1 MSFFSFKKIKNFKRS
16 FAGYLTETSPFEQ
29 LSKHAEKVEATVEAL
44 VEELH
49 DYTQGKEIQGEMV
62 SNYEFE
68 ADQEKQ
74 EIRKELPRSDL
85 LMPVARSDLLS
96 LLWHQDEIADNSQ
109 DVAELLP
116 LLNLTDKLPDQYKDS
131 LNSLADI
138 LEKSVSEYSKLVIN
152 AGAVIKGT
160 SDGEGKLDQVRES
173 IEEINNLEHSADK
186 TTRKAIK
193 SIYNSENMEGIEKY
207 HLIQVALKA
216 NNILDHIENA
226 ANFIRIMTN
235 R

>member
-1 MSFFSFKKIKNFKRS
+1 MSFFSFKKIKKIRRS

-29 LSKHAEKVEATVEAL
+29 LSRHAEKVQATVEAL
-44 VEELH
+44 VEVLH
-49 DYTQGKEIQGEMV
+49 GYTQGNEIRGEPV
-62 SNYEFE
+62 SNLEFE

-74 EIRKELPRSDL
+74 EIRRELPRSDL

-116 LLNLTDKLPDQYKDS
+116 LLDITDKLPDEYKDS
-131 LNSLADI
+131 LNNLAGI
-138 LEKSVSEYSKLVIN
+138 LEKSVKEYSELVTN

-160 SDGEGKLDQVRES
+160 SSGQEKLEEVWES
-173 IEEINNLEHSADK
+173 IEEINNLEHSADE

-193 SIYNSENMEGIEKY
+193 SIYNDENMDGIEKY
-207 HLIQVALKA
+207 HLIQIALKA

>member
-1 MSFFSFKKIKNFKRS
+1 MSFFNFKKISNFKRT
-16 FAGYLTETSPFEQ
+16 FTNYLTETSSFEQ
-29 LSKHAEKVEATVEAL
+29 LTQHAEKVQLTVNAL
-44 VEELH
+44 VKELRK
-49 DYTQGKEIQGEMV
+49 YTRGKEVREKAV
-62 SNYEFE
+62 SNFEFE
-68 ADQEKQ
+68 ADQKKQ
-74 EIRKELPRSDL
+74 EIRRELPRSDL

-116 LLNLTDKLPDQYKDS
+116 LLSIKDKLPDEYKES
-131 LNSLADI
+131 LDELAEI
-138 LEKSVSEYSKLVIN
+138 LEKSVTEYKDLVTN
-152 AGAVIKGT
+152 AGAIIKGT
-160 SDGEGKLDQVRES
+160 SSGQDKIDEVWDS

-193 SIYNSENMEGIEKY
+193 SIYSAESMEGIEKY
-207 HLIQVALKA
+207 HLIQIALKA

>member
-1 MSFFSFKKIKNFKRS
+1 MSFFSFKKIKKIRRS
-16 FAGYLTETSPFEQ
+16 FAGYLTETSPFEK
-29 LSKHAEKVEATVEAL
+29 LSKHAEKVKATVEAL
-44 VEELH
+44 VKELH
-49 DYTQGKEIQGEMV
+49 GYTQGEEIQGETV
-62 SNYEFE
+62 SNLEFE

-74 EIRKELPRSDL
+74 EIRRELPRSDL

-116 LLNLTDKLPDQYKDS
+116 LLKLKEQLPDEYKDS
-131 LNSLADI
+131 LDKLAEI
-138 LEKSVSEYSKLVIN
+138 LEKSVTEYGELVTN
-152 AGAVIKGT
+152 AGEVIKGT
-160 SDGEGKLDQVRES
+160 SGGQEKLDKVGES

-193 SIYNSENMEGIEKY
+193 SVYRAENMEGIEKY
-207 HLIQVALKA
+207 HLIQIALKA

>member
-1 MSFFSFKKIKNFKRS
+1 MKPSNFKKF
-16 FAGYLTETSPFEQ
+16 FTGLLTETSPFEQ
-29 LSKHAEKVEATVEAL
+29 LTQHVERVNKTVLAL
-44 VEELH
+44 VEELQG
-49 DYTQGKEIQGEMV
+49 YTAGEEISGETV
-62 SNYEFE
+62 SDFEFE
-68 ADQEKQ
+68 ADQKKQ

-116 LLNLTDKLPDQYKDS
+116 LLKLKTNLPAEYQESIDE
-131 LNSLADI
+131 LAGI
-138 LEKSVSEYSKLVIN
+138 LKESVEEYRELVKN
-152 AGAVIKGT
+152 AGELIKGT
-160 SDGEGKLDQVRES
+160 STGSDKVKEVWDS
-173 IEEINNLEHSADK
+173 IEEINQLEHQADK
-186 TTRKAIK
+186 STRKAVK
-193 SIYNSENMEGIEKY
+193 SVYREEEMRDIEKY
-207 HLIQVALKA
+207 HLIQIALKV

>member
-1 MSFFSFKKIKNFKRS
+1 MSFFNFKKIKKIRRS

-29 LSKHAEKVEATVEAL
+29 LAQHAEKVQATVEAL

-49 DYTQGKEIQGEMV
+49 GYTQGNEIRGEAV
-62 SNYEFE
+62 SDFEFE
-68 ADQEKQ
+68 ADKEKQ
-74 EIRKELPRSDL
+74 EIRRKLPRSDL

-116 LLNLTDKLPDQYKDS
+116 LLKIGDKLPDEYKDS
-131 LNSLADI
+131 LDKLAEI
-138 LEKSVSEYSKLVIN
+138 LEKSVTEYSELVIN
-152 AGAVIKGT
+152 AGGVIKGT
-160 SDGEGKLDQVRES
+160 SGGQENLDEVWES
-173 IEEINNLEHSADK
+173 IEEINNLEHKADK

-193 SIYNSENMEGIEKY
+193 SVYKAEKMRGIEQY
-207 HLIQVALKA
+207 HLIQIALKA